1 MENKLIF
8 IIDSRENSVYDD
20 ITDRDLDIYKEKI
33 EIVRESI
40 CIGDIHIK
48 FNNNIYIFERK
59 TAKDL
64 ISSIHDGRYREQK
77 ARMLSTY
84 NQKYLS
90 YIIEEDDILSS
101 KIYSKN
107 KSMVQGAYIN
117 TLFRDNIRIL
127 FTKNIGE
134 TVTLLLSIAIKM
146 IEHPK
151 KFAMISEI
159 SQGTCQDTCQETHQA
174 SQLLST
180 QPVYTDFIKLK
191 KKKIDNIDIN
201 TCYIMQLSQI
211 PHISNIIAKNIAKI
225 YPNMIELITK
235 LNDCEDKIKELCK
248 IDGVGKEKAGTVIKY
263 LFSQ

>member
-20 ITDRDLDIYKEKI
+20 IIERDLDIYKDKI
-33 EIVRESI
+33 EFVKESI
-40 CIGDIHIK
+40 CIGDIHIIY
-48 FNNNIYIFERK
+48 NNNTYIFERK
-59 TAKDL
+59 TVKDL

-84 NQKYLS
+84 SQKYLS
-90 YIIEEDDILSS
+90 YIIEDDDILSS

-107 KSMVQGAYIN
+107 KSMIQGAYIN

-146 IEHPK
+146 IDHPK
-151 KFAMISEI
+151 KFANNELAIVSDIS
-159 SQGTCQDTCQETHQA
+159 QDTCA
-174 SQLLST
+174 VPST
-180 QPVYTDFIKLK
+180 QSVYTDFIKLK

-211 PHISNIIAKNIAKI
+211 PHISNVIAKNIANT
-225 YPNMIELITK
+225 YPNMIELITN
-235 LNDCEDKIKELCK
+235 LNKCEDKIKELSK
-248 IDGVGKEKAGTVIKY
+248 IEGIGKEKAGTIIKY
-263 LFSQ
+263 LFGE

>member
-8 IIDSRENSVYDD
+8 IIDSRENSIYDD
-20 ITDRDLDIYKEKI
+20 IIDRDLDIYKDKI
-33 EIVRESI
+33 EIIRESI

-48 FNNNIYIFERK
+48 YNDNTYIFERK
-59 TAKDL
+59 TVKDL

-84 NQKYLS
+84 SQKYLS
-90 YIIEEDDILSS
+90 YIIEDDDILSS

-107 KSMVQGAYIN
+107 KSMIQGAYIN

-151 KFAMISEI
+151 KFANTDLSRENSTV
-159 SQGTCQDTCQETHQA
+159 SQEA
-174 SQLLST
+174 LST
-180 QPVYTDFIKLK
+180 AVYTDFIKLK

-211 PHISNIIAKNIAKI
+211 PHISNVLAKNIAKV
-225 YPNMIELITK
+225 YPNMIDLITK
-235 LNDCEDKIKELCK
+235 LNNSDDKNKELCK
-248 IDGVGKEKAGTVIKY
+248 IEGVGKEKAGTIIKY
-263 LFSQ
+263 LFCN